1 MYTTN
6 QRHDTNTASK
16 GCEVWRVWSNTR
28 HASRQRDLPSLFA
41 SGTFIGLALQ
51 VGYMAR
57 AKSVTHVEFEVFRH
71 VLETIDVADL
81 RDLMVPE
88 GDTVAEK
95 RFDSGV
101 KSAAELIANL
111 AMRRQHKLPQDHSA
125 YIAKGD

>member
-16 GCEVWRVWSNTR
+16 GCEVSYLRSYTS
-28 HASRQRDLPSLFA
+28 HASRREDLPPLSA
-41 SGTFIGLALQ
+41 PDTFIGFPLQ
-51 VGYMAR
+51 VNYMAR

-81 RDLMVPE
+81 RARMVPE

-95 RFDSGV
+95 RFDKGV
-101 KSAAELIANL
+101 ASAAEFIANM
-111 AMRRQHKLPQDHSA
+111 AMRRQHRLPEDHSA
-125 YIAKGD
+125 YIAKGE